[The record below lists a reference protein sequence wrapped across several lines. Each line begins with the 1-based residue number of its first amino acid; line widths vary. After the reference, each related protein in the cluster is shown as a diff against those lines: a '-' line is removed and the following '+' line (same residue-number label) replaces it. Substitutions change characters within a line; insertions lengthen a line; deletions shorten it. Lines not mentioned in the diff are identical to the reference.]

1 MLISLLT
8 LIAERT
14 ANLDLHVTHETN
26 NLLNEL
32 KQRYM
37 RFRLRYEDMRQLRGE
52 KAKSQDEIIEQLK
65 SDSRDLFNR
74 LRRAQESDGT
84 SALKQRRGNQLDD
97 DLH

>member
-1 MLISLLT
+1 MSLLT
-8 LIAERT
+8 LISERT
-14 ANLDLHVTHETN
+14 TSLDFQVTHETN

-37 RFRLRYEDMRQLRGE
+37 RFRIRYENMRQLRGE
-52 KAKSQDEIIEQLK
+52 KAKSQNEIIEQLK

-84 SALKQRRGNQLDD
+84 SALKQRRVN
-97 DLH
+97 